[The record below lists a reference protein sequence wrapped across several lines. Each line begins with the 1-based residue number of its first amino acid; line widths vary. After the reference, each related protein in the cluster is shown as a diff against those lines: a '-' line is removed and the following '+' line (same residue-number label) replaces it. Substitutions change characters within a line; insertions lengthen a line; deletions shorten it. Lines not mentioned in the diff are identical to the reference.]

1 MPSLNRSSQSTPLKR
16 MPMPLLAVIIGLLCG
31 LLVWV
36 VLDQVQSRALR
47 DIFAGEL
54 QGRLDQQA
62 RETLIRFDNYTEA
75 HISTARLLANHRRL
89 ANYLEPLYWFDKD
102 KTPAVV
108 YYQTPQWLPPTSLW
122 KPLARPSHI
131 LLVDSNGRTREVYQI
146 GQRPLPEEL
155 ASTNERY
162 LSATRDRAFLTTMS
176 GRPYLLV
183 SEVAEDATGT
193 VMGALM
199 LVTPIDAEFL
209 KASQQGIAG
218 SDVVVGLLDADEQRF
233 LASSASNRVTEGDSV
248 EEVRQEYLV
257 TAQAFYEYEGAAL
270 NLQFATLV
278 PHSSVEAIQGS
289 VVDVGRHQLLVSAVT
304 FISVFTIVF
313 SLLSARLNRI
323 LNRISIYSRRALG
336 ADQPA
341 IERGNQLLVLEDWV
355 KQFIRLV
362 RQAREEMRKQHES
375 EMQESEALKR
385 AIMETALDSII
396 TIDQNGNIVE
406 FNATA
411 ETIFGYSRDQVISQD
426 FMQLVLDPESTPH
439 FLSIL
444 EKMASGSVNEGQDVR
459 SEMSAIRGDGKVF
472 PVELAIKPLQLQGR
486 TMFTVY
492 VHDISNRKRAEKEI
506 LSLAKFPSESPSP
519 VLRVNQPGVIIYAN
533 PASAQLLEYWGCERA
548 QTLPVYWRSRIAEIL
563 DSGKD
568 WEVEVSWDDV
578 IYSLLFTP
586 VVDLGYVNIYGR
598 DISEVRKAE
607 GQAREHQQELVHVC
621 RLSTMGEM
629 ATGLAHELNQPLSA
643 IANFANGCARR
654 LLDDQRDMGEIIS
667 AMRQI
672 NNQADRAGEI
682 IKRLRALVG
691 KQQPVRKVADINQVV
706 QEVCSFV
713 EFEARK
719 IGVVIEQELSLSE
732 MTVRIDV
739 VQIEQVL
746 VNLIRNALDALQDV
760 PEQERELIVRTGCN
774 DQGQA
779 VAVQV
784 LDSGPG
790 IEPEVMDRLFE
801 PFFTTKSS
809 GMGMGLIISKTI
821 AEDHNGRI
829 DVGRWECGGTRFTV
843 TLPLH
848 EPIRES

>member
-1 MPSLNRSSQSTPLKR
+1 

-31 LLVWV
+31 LLVWI
-36 VLDQVQSRALR
+36 VLDQIQSRALR
-47 DIFAGEL
+47 DIFSEEL
-54 QGRLDQQA
+54 QARLDQQA
-62 RETLIRFDNYTEA
+62 RETLIRFNNYTEA
-75 HISTARLLANHRRL
+75 HTSTARLLANHRLL
-89 ANYLEPLYWFDKD
+89 ANYLEPLYWLDWD
-102 KTPAVV
+102 NVSVV
-108 YYQTPQWLPPTSLW
+108 VHYQTPQWLPPASFW
-122 KPLARPSHI
+122 KKLARPSHI
-131 LLVDSNGRTREVYQI
+131 LLIDGSGRTREIYQV
-146 GQRPLPEEL
+146 GQRPLPVEL
-155 ASTNERY
+155 AGTNEFY
-162 LSATRDRAFLTTMS
+162 LTESSERAFLTTL
-176 GRPYLLV
+176 GGHPYLLV
-183 SEVAEDATGT
+183 SEMMEDAAGT

-199 LVTPIDAEFL
+199 LVAPIDTEFL
-209 KASQQGIAG
+209 KASQQGITG
-218 SDVVVGLLDADEQRF
+218 TDVVVGVLDADEQRF
-233 LASSASNRVTEGDSV
+233 LASSASDLVAEGELV
-248 EEVRQEYLV
+248 EKVREAYLV
-257 TAQAFYEYEGAAL
+257 TSQAFYEYEGAAV

-278 PHSSVEAIQGS
+278 PRSSVEAIQER
-289 VVDVGRHQLLVSAVT
+289 VVDVGRRQRLVSAIT
-304 FISVFTIVF
+304 FISVFTLVF
-313 SLLSARLNRI
+313 FLLSARLNRI
-323 LNRISIYSRRALG
+323 LHRISKYSRKALG
-336 ADQPA
+336 VDQLA

-355 KQFIRLV
+355 KQFIQLV
-362 RQAREEMRKQHES
+362 RKTREEMRQQHES

-396 TIDQNGNIVE
+396 TIDQSGRIVE

-411 ETIFGYSRDQVISQD
+411 EETFGFYRDEVIGRD
-426 FMQLVLDPESTPH
+426 FMQLVLDGESADR
-439 FLSIL
+439 FSRLL
-444 EKMASGSVNEGQDVR
+444 EEMISGDVSEAGEMR
-459 SEMSAIRGDGKVF
+459 PEMSAMGPDGKAF
-472 PVELAIKPLQLQGR
+472 PVELVIKPLHIQGR

-492 VHDISNRKRAEKEI
+492 VHNISNRKRAEKEI

-533 PASAQLLEYWGCERA
+533 AASDPLLQYWGCERA
-548 QTLPVYWRSRIAEIL
+548 QTLPVYWCNKITEVFE
-563 DSGKD
+563 SGKD

-586 VVDLGYVNIYGR
+586 VVELGYVNIYAR

-607 GQAREHQQELVHVC
+607 RQAREHQQELVHVC

-654 LLDDQRDMGEIIS
+654 LQNDRRDMGEIIS
-667 AMRQI
+667 ALKQI

-691 KQQPVRKVADINQVV
+691 KQQPVRTLADLNQVV
-706 QEVCSFV
+706 CEVCSFV

-719 IGVVIEQELSLSE
+719 VGVVIERELSLSE
-732 MTVRIDV
+732 MIVRIDV

-746 VNLIRNALDALQDV
+746 LNLIRNALDALQDV
-760 PEQERELIVRTGCN
+760 PEGERELIVRTGCN
-774 DQGQA
+774 DQGQG

-790 IEPEVMDRLFE
+790 IEAEVMDRLFE

-809 GMGMGLIISKTI
+809 GMGMGLIISRTI
-821 AEDHNGRI
+821 IEDHNGRI

-848 EPIRES
+848 QPIRES